1 MPGVVGLR
9 TNIAVACW
17 SRHTPTGDVD
27 LSLLFLFVGLL
38 AGVLSG
44 VFGIGGGVV
53 IVPALIF
60 IAGFVPISATGTSL
74 GALLL
79 PVGALGAYEYYRKGH
94 LNIGASLW
102 IALGLFLGAW
112 LGARLAQHLTP
123 LQLRRAFAVF
133 LVLIA
138 GRMWFV

>member
-1 MPGVVGLR
+1 VDREILLSTEYHATNRSTTLLVIFLLVGL
-9 TNIAVACW
+9 
-17 SRHTPTGDVD
+17 G
-27 LSLLFLFVGLL
+27 

-44 VFGIGGGVV
+44 LFGIGGGVV

-60 IAGFVPISATGTSL
+60 IAGFAPITATGTSL

-94 LNIGASLW
+94 LQIGASLW
-102 IALGLFLGAW
+102 LAIGLFFGAW
-112 LGARLAQHLTP
+112 LGAKLANQLTP
-123 LQLRRAFAVF
+123 VQLRRGFAVF

-138 GRMWFV
+138 GRMWFAP

>member
-1 MPGVVGLR
+1 LLLIFLLIGL
-9 TNIAVACW
+9 
-17 SRHTPTGDVD
+17 G
-27 LSLLFLFVGLL
+27 

-44 VFGIGGGVV
+44 LFGIGGGVV

-60 IAGFVPISATGTSL
+60 IMGLAPVTATGTSL

-94 LNIGASLW
+94 LQIGASLW
-102 IALGLFLGAW
+102 IAIGLFFGAW
-112 LGARLAQHLTP
+112 LGAKLANQLTP
-123 LQLRRAFAVF
+123 VQLRKGFAVF

-138 GRMWFV
+138 GRMWFAP

>member
-1 MPGVVGLR
+1 MPLIFLAVGL
-9 TNIAVACW
+9 I
-17 SRHTPTGDVD
+17 
-27 LSLLFLFVGLL
+27 

-60 IAGFVPISATGTSL
+60 LGGFVPITATGTSL

-94 LNIGASLW
+94 LQIGPALW
-102 IALGLFLGAW
+102 IALGLFLGVW
-112 LGARLAQHLTP
+112 VGARLAQHLSP
-123 LQLRRAFAVF
+123 IQLRRAFAVF
-133 LVLIA
+133 LVLTA
-138 GRMWFV
+138 GRMWFA

>member
-1 MPGVVGLR
+1 
-9 TNIAVACW
+9 
-17 SRHTPTGDVD
+17 
-27 LSLLFLFVGLL
+27 LSVIFLVIGLL

-60 IAGFVPISATGTSL
+60 LAGVAPITATGTSL

-94 LNIGASLW
+94 LQIGAALW

-112 LGARLAQHLTP
+112 LGAKLAHHLSP
-123 LQLRRAFAVF
+123 LQLRRSFAIF
-133 LVLIA
+133 LVLVA
-138 GRMWFV
+138 GRMWII